1 MATPVSWQTNPPPE
15 DGNPRLLT
23 AWAFENSWLVAQ
35 AKANEAAGYFNQATT
50 AEGGPAQ
57 MTPTPFSFTPNVVEP
72 SVEIPY
78 SAEGASLATFYELS
92 TAVINQLAGLYTGW
106 ITEYLPN
113 ETPYFESAQR
123 WLENAI
129 TNGGTGINP
138 AVEAQIWDRDR
149 SRILKEADRAEAE
162 ITQSWAAK
170 GYPLPPGAATWQ
182 ILQVRKDAGDK
193 IAQASRDVAIK
204 QAEIEI
210 ENTRFAVKQAVDTWQ
225 GAMNAAADYIK
236 ALSVGPNSAMQV
248 IPSVTDSQSK
258 LINAAGDYYRARI
271 AVEELRLK
279 ASMPAAEWEQQ
290 ARVKNA
296 EWVMEQIKS
305 QVSAAIAAA
314 QSVGTQAAAALN
326 SLHGSTGVSNS
337 TNDSVNYSYSNETLD
352 AAPTIITVV

>member
-1 MATPVSWQTNPPPE
+1 MATPINWKTNPPPE

-35 AKANEAAGYFNQATT
+35 DKASSADAYFDKAIN

-57 MTPTPFSFTPNVVEP
+57 MSPAPFSFTPNVVEP
-72 SVEIPY
+72 PVTIPTD
-78 SAEGASLATFYELS
+78 AEGASLASFYELS
-92 TAVINQLAGLYTGW
+92 TAVINQLSGLYAGW
-106 ITEYLPN
+106 IATYLPD
-113 ETPYFESAQR
+113 ETPYFEAAQQ
-123 WLENAI
+123 WMYDAI
-129 TNGGTGINP
+129 TNGGTGIN
-138 AVEAQIWDRDR
+138 AHVEAQIWDRDR
-149 SRILKEADRAEAE
+149 SRILKEADRAEREVA
-162 ITQSWAAK
+162 QSWAAK
-170 GYPLPPGAATWQ
+170 GYSLPPGAETWQ
-182 ILQVRKDAGDK
+182 VLQVRKNAGDQ

-204 QAEIEI
+204 QAELEI
-210 ENTRFAVKQAVDTWQ
+210 QNARFAVENSIKTWTS
-225 GAMNAAADYIK
+225 AMAAAADYIK

-248 IPSVTDSQSK
+248 IPSITDSQSK